1 MEGDSE
7 RIARLVGVVDVTEL
21 EPAVVDP
28 PLLVHHPLEARPVA
42 LRAALPLIPLLGEG
56 VRHAARA
63 QRLALLD
70 EQLVVML
77 VVLEA
82 AQVLRDVV
90 VGLRHVAVVVACNA

>member
-1 MEGDSE
+1 MK
-7 RIARLVGVVDVTEL
+7 L
-21 EPAVVDP
+21 EAAAPAVVDP

-42 LRAALPLIPLLGEG
+42 LRAALPPVPLHGEG

-63 QRLALLD
+63 ERLALLD
-70 EQLVVML
+70 EQLVVLL